1 MNSNSFF
8 WTINVD
14 ISFQLCITIFEV
26 LLQNRYTS
34 VTSCLP
40 YLSDTWIKTYLN
52 VHIPAS
58 SFICML
64 WTINFTNTSYILH
77 VNLPFFL
84 QNVIKR
90 IFLMNVCLLSTV
102 DYPQNFTNSLKK
114 VRCQWSLLTTCMATY
129 LSCWKPFGNIL
140 NYLFIFIYYLFDTI
154 CILVMMFTY
163 NALYIL
169 YVIILIV

>member
-14 ISFQLCITIFEV
+14 ISFQLCITIFDV

-114 VRCQWSLLTTCMATY
+114 YKSDANGHYWPHAWQHICHVENHLVTFLIIYSYLYITY
-129 LSCWKPFGNIL
+129 LIQ
-140 NYLFIFIYYLFDTI
+140 
-154 CILVMMFTY
+154 
-163 NALYIL
+163 
-169 YVIILIV
+169 YVF